1 MRHPH
6 RLPTLRHDR
15 EVRTEAIPRELLE
28 LVKRQADDIERLKK
42 EVISVQSTLERL
54 RSVVS

>member
-1 MRHPH
+1 
-6 RLPTLRHDR
+6 LRHDR